1 MKTFKKLTTWL
12 ILFTLSFSAYSK
24 ERISLNDLALPSE
37 VKDLKKYPGSIYY
50 SPTTKGKPL
59 VPVHFWGEVKK
70 SGLHY
75 IPIDTPLISGISLA
89 GGLTSSA
96 DLEQVRVTRHKGK
109 DLQSTNF
116 DLSSGGNE
124 EAYRH
129 HLKPGDTVFIKKT
142 RFYENRAYYTSLIGV
157 LATLLSSYAILQQVK
172 D

>member
-12 ILFTLSFSAYSK
+12 ILFSLSFSAYSK

-37 VKDLKKYPGSIYY
+37 VKDLRKFPGSIYY

-96 DLEQVRVTRHKGK
+96 DLEKVRVTRTEGK
-109 DLQSTNF
+109 DLQTINF
-116 DLSSGGNE
+116 DLSSGGDE
-124 EAYRH
+124 EAYKQFLR
-129 HLKPGDTVFIKKT
+129 PGDTVFIKKT
-142 RFYENRAYYTSLIGV
+142 RFYENRSYYTSLIGV
-157 LATLLSSYAILQQVK
+157 LATLISSYAILRQVK

>member
-1 MKTFKKLTTWL
+1 MKTLKKLTTWL
-12 ILFTLSFSAYSK
+12 ILLSFSFSAYSQEK
-24 ERISLNDLALPSE
+24 ISLNDLALPSE
-37 VKDLKKYPGSIYY
+37 VKDLKKFPGSIYY

-59 VPVHFWGEVKK
+59 VPVHFWGEIKK

-96 DLEQVRVTRHKGK
+96 DLEFVRVTRKDGK
-109 DLQSTNF
+109 ELEIQNF

-124 EAYRH
+124 AAYMHNLR
-129 HLKPGDTVFIKKT
+129 PGDTVFVKKT

-157 LATLLSSYAILQQVK
+157 LATLISSYAILNQVK
-172 D
+172 K